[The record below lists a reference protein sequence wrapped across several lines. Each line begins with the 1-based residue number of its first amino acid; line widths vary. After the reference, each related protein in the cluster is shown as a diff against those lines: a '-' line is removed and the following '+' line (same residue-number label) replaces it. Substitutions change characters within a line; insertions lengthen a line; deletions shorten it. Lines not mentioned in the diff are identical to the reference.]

1 MIIGIIDYGVS
12 NTGSVKRA
20 VELAGAEPLLI
31 RAPDDAAQC
40 SALILPGVGNFS
52 VCYKK
57 LKEQHWVDFFA
68 NQYSSNR
75 WPLLGICVGM
85 QLLMEHGFEGAPDD
99 CPSPGLGLIPGAVV
113 HLGKQE
119 CKQRLPH
126 VGWNSINIKN
136 TEKENILFK
145 DISDKTDFYFVHSY
159 SAILSD
165 AAMATST
172 VNYEIDIVASVS
184 NNKVFGTQF
193 HPEKSS
199 KAGLAVYRNFIN
211 TVTC

>member
-1 MIIGIIDYGVS
+1 MIIGIIDYGVG

-20 VELAGAEPLLI
+20 VELAGASPILI
-31 RAPDDAAQC
+31 KDPKDTSQC

-52 VCYKK
+52 DCYQK
-57 LKEQHWVDFFA
+57 LKKQQWVDFFT
-68 NQYSSNR
+68 NQYDCLR
-75 WPLLGICVGM
+75 WPLLGVCVGM

-99 CPSPGLGLIPGAVV
+99 CPSPGLGLIPGVV
-113 HLGKQE
+113 AHLGKQG

-126 VGWNSINIKN
+126 VGWNSIDIKK
-136 TEKENILFK
+136 TDEENILFK

-165 AAMATST
+165 ASMASSI

-184 NNKVFGTQF
+184 NKKVFGTQF